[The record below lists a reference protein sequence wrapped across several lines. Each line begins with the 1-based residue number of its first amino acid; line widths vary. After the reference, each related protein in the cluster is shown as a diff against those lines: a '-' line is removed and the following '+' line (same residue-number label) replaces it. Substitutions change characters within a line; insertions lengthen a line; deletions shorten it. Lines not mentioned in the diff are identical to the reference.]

1 MDIIIRSA
9 VIYFAL
15 LVLLRITGNR
25 SLSQITVFDF
35 ILLLIISE
43 AAQNGLVGNDYS
55 ITNSL
60 LIISTLVAIDIG
72 LSKVKSWLPRMERFI
87 EGTPLLLVRDGAVL
101 RDHLKNAGV
110 DEDDI
115 LEAGRKLQGLQRLDE
130 IKYAVLE
137 RDGDITIVPQQ
148 R

>member
-15 LVLLRITGNR
+15 LILLRITGNR